1 MFIQDLGQVR
11 GRCMMQRP
19 LKKAALIDAFINARI
34 GEIID
39 RRPFWSDLLMKTIIA
54 LPGEYNQGTVSFT
67 PGSPVVSGGPDV
79 NGLYPTWPVNDVV
92 NTTIPYGV
100 AEIGV
105 TEIIPAS
112 MAGITYD
119 SKIYLGYGGVP
130 DANPEVVSVLN
141 LTNRSFYAQCQYLHN
156 PSCTAWQSSLAG
168 QQLRITSGY
177 PIFTVMGVQTATSLV
192 VDQQWGVGTIFNLP
206 YQIYRLYF
214 TIDPNF
220 KRLIVAWD
228 PQQSIPLRLH
238 ISQNELAQ
246 WDPQRDNQNNP
257 LGIADYIP
265 DSNGNTQFEIWPA
278 PTDGYQIQ
286 LIYAAQ
292 WPKLVADSDRLPP
305 FINPEIIVQG
315 ALAEALRTREG
326 PKDPYYDIN
335 LAREYEAKFQ
345 FLTTLA
351 ANSDEERCLTTYTNL
366 VRGYQLGSNWAQN
379 HISSSTDG
387 DWAWDL

>member
-1 MFIQDLGQVR
+1 MSLYTQDLGVTR
-11 GRCMMQRP
+11 GRVEMQRP
-19 LKKAALIDAFINARI
+19 LRKGALVDAFINARI

-39 RRPFWSDLLMKTIIA
+39 RRPFWSDLLMKKIIA
-54 LPGEYNQGTVSFT
+54 LPKEYNQGTVAFA
-67 PGSPVVSGGPDV
+67 PGSGIVTGGVDV
-79 NGLYPTWPVNDVV
+79 NGNFPVWPVNDVV
-92 NTTIPYGV
+92 NTVIPNGV

-105 TEIIPAS
+105 TEIIPAT
-112 MAGITYD
+112 MAGITFD
-119 SKIYLGYGGVP
+119 SKIYLGYGGAP

-156 PSCTAWQSSLAG
+156 PGCTATQSSLAG

-177 PIFTVMGVQTATSLV
+177 PIFTVMAVQTATSLI
-192 VDQQWGVGTIFNLP
+192 VDQAWGVGPLAGLP
-206 YQIYRLYF
+206 YQIYQLYF

-246 WDPQRDNQNNP
+246 WDPQRNNQNNP

-265 DSNGNTQFEIWPA
+265 NTNGNTQFEIWPA
-278 PTDGYQIQ
+278 PTAGYQIQ

-315 ALAEALRTREG
+315 ALAEALHAQKKGR
-326 PKDPYYDIN
+326 
-335 LAREYEAKFQ
+335 A
-345 FLTTLA
+345 TLI
-351 ANSDEERCLTTYTNL
+351 T
-366 VRGYQLGSNWAQN
+366 
-379 HISSSTDG
+379 I
-387 DWAWDL
+387 